1 MMNFDTEKYGHRLL
15 TMLQVGDDGWLGVER
30 AIAQIIVRHERHWLV
45 CRQEMVVVYLHQD
58 GALHEMGAHNLDK
71 TSLTNIS
78 QRSITG
84 DDNMFIVLEFCTIS
98 WFADMNV
105 SHHGCKALRNML
117 SMMFISSCVDN
128 SPTSSLPTAPPYKHL
143 EPHIDNRFWRLLLR
157 LLSRCKGFSHRA
169 PKHQV
174 WPQTRIGPLSR
185 FCSYENPRC
194 QWAPTHGGSKYYSP
208 PTRTGP
214 GQLRIPRFSH
224 RGALKLKLYKVSHSD
239 PSLIFSQ
246 KYLSVHFHDSPEK

>member
-1 MMNFDTEKYGHRLL
+1 
-15 TMLQVGDDGWLGVER
+15 
-30 AIAQIIVRHERHWLV
+30 
-45 CRQEMVVVYLHQD
+45 
-58 GALHEMGAHNLDK
+58 
-71 TSLTNIS
+71 
-78 QRSITG
+78 
-84 DDNMFIVLEFCTIS
+84 
-98 WFADMNV
+98 MNV

-117 SMMFISSCVDN
+117 PMMFISSCDDN
-128 SPTSSLPTAPPYKHL
+128 SPIPSLPTAPPHKHL
-143 EPHIDNRFWRLLLR
+143 EPHIDNRFWCLFLR
-157 LLSRCKGFSHRA
+157 LLSRGNGFSHRA
-169 PKHQV
+169 PKHKV

-239 PSLIFSQ
+239 PSLIFS
-246 KYLSVHFHDSPEK
+246 KSIFLCTFTILLKSKSGTTLSHRERRFLSHVCLNYLAQAQVNLSISANYLKLGQNFSKNTNSRAW